1 MIVFDHVS
9 KVYSPTSTAVED
21 VTFRIESKEFI
32 SIVGHSGAGKST
44 LLKLL
49 LAEDTPSEGKVFFED
64 VDVHAIPKADLAVLR
79 RKIGTVFQDFKL
91 LPSKT
96 AFENVAFAMEAAGAT
111 DEDIETD
118 VPQVLELV
126 GLIDKAHHFP
136 HELSGGEK
144 QRVSIARAIVNRP
157 DVIIA
162 DEPTGNLDPVNTYE
176 IIELLKKI
184 NSFDTTVIVA
194 THNKD
199 IVNGLE
205 RRVITL
211 EGGKITRDA
220 KKGKY
225 IL

>member
-1 MIVFDHVS
+1 MIFFDHVS

-21 VTFRIESKEFI
+21 VTFRIESKEFV

-49 LAEDTPSEGKVFFED
+49 LAEDAPSSGKVFFED
-64 VDVHAIPKADLAVLR
+64 IDVHLVPKADLPVLR

-96 AFENVAFAMEAAGAT
+96 AFENVAFAMEAAGASD
-111 DEDIETD
+111 DEIEID

-162 DEPTGNLDPVNTYE
+162 DEPTGNLDPINTHE
-176 IIELLKKI
+176 IVELLKKI
-184 NSFDTTVIVA
+184 NSFNTTVIIA

-199 IVNGLE
+199 IINSLE
-205 RRVITL
+205 KRVITL
-211 EGGKITRDA
+211 ENGKIVRDA
-220 KKGKY
+220 KKGRY
-225 IL
+225 VL

>member
-1 MIVFDHVS
+1 MIFFDHVS
-9 KVYSPTSTAVED
+9 KVYSPTSTALED
-21 VTFRIESKEFI
+21 VSFRIEPREFV
-32 SIVGHSGAGKST
+32 SIVGQSGAGKST

-49 LAEDTPSEGKVFFED
+49 LAEDMPSEGRVFFED
-64 VDVHAIPKADLAVLR
+64 IDVHSVSRSDLPVFR

-96 AFENVAFAMEAAGAT
+96 AFENVAFAMEAAGAS

-157 DVIIA
+157 DLIIA
-162 DEPTGNLDPVNTYE
+162 DEPTGNLDPTNTHE

-184 NSFDTTVIVA
+184 NSFDTTVIMA
-194 THNKD
+194 THNRD
-199 IVNGLE
+199 IVNALE

-211 EGGKITRDA
+211 EGGRITRDA

>member
-1 MIVFDHVS
+1 MIFFDHVS
-9 KVYSPTSTAVED
+9 KVYSPTSTALED
-21 VTFRIESKEFI
+21 VTFRIEAREFV
-32 SIVGHSGAGKST
+32 SIVGQSGAGKST

-49 LAEDTPSEGKVFFED
+49 LAEDAPSEGKVFFGDIDIHSVKKNEL
-64 VDVHAIPKADLAVLR
+64 PYFR

-96 AFENVAFAMEAAGAT
+96 AFENVAFAMEAAGAGD
-111 DEDIETD
+111 DEIEND

-162 DEPTGNLDPVNTYE
+162 DEPTGNLDPINTHE

-184 NSFDTTVIVA
+184 NSFNTTVMIA

-199 IVNGLE
+199 IINSLE
-205 RRVITL
+205 KRVITL
-211 EGGKITRDA
+211 ENGKIVRDA
-220 KKGKY
+220 KKGRY
-225 IL
+225 VL